1 MKAAYLTGHGGLEVL
16 AYGDLPVPEP
26 GPGEARVAVRA
37 VALNHLDVFVRR
49 GWKGLKLAFPHV
61 VGSDAAGVVD
71 AVGPGVEGLAV
82 GDAVVLAAGWSC
94 GRCRACLAG
103 NEHLCRQYHLF
114 GEHRGGAGAGRF
126 VAPARNLLP
135 KPDGLSFVDAA
146 AVGVAY
152 LTAWHMLVTR
162 AQVRLGETVLVHGAS
177 AGVSVAGIRIARRLG
192 ARVIA
197 TTSSPQKAARAQ
209 ELGADAVIDY
219 TREDLKA
226 RLKALAPEG
235 VEVVFEHPG
244 AATFDLSVKALAQGG
259 RVVTCGA
266 TTGPEVALDLRRLF
280 MKQASLLG
288 STMGTRAELMAVL
301 DEVAAGNL
309 RVVVDRVLPLSEIHE
324 GHRAL
329 ESGAHFGKIVLE
341 PPA

>member
-37 VALNHLDVFVRR
+37 VALNHLDVFVRQ
-49 GWKGLKLAFPHV
+49 GWKGLNLALPPR
-61 VGSDAAGVVD
+61 GGLGRRRGGGRG
-71 AVGPGVEGLAV
+71 GPRGRGPRAV

-126 VAPARNLLP
+126 VAPARNLLS

-162 AQVRLGETVLVHGAS
+162 AQVRLGRDGA
-177 AGVSVAGIRIARRLG
+177 GPRGLGGGERRRDPDRPAPGG
-192 ARVIA
+192 A
-197 TTSSPQKAARAQ
+197 
-209 ELGADAVIDY
+209 
-219 TREDLKA
+219 
-226 RLKALAPEG
+226 
-235 VEVVFEHPG
+235 
-244 AATFDLSVKALAQGG
+244 
-259 RVVTCGA
+259 
-266 TTGPEVALDLRRLF
+266 
-280 MKQASLLG
+280 
-288 STMGTRAELMAVL
+288 
-301 DEVAAGNL
+301 
-309 RVVVDRVLPLSEIHE
+309 
-324 GHRAL
+324 GHRHHQQP
-329 ESGAHFGKIVLE
+329 SRR
-341 PPA
+341 PPGPRSSAPTR